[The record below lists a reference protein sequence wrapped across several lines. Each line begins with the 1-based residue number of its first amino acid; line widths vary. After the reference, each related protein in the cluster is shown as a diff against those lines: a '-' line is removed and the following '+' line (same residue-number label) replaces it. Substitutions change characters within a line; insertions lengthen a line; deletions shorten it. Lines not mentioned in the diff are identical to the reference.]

1 MNISIIGLG
10 LIGGSIARDLKSQI
24 YVQVSGVDSNDNH
37 CQMALDLGVVDQI
50 ISLEEAMD
58 SSDVI
63 IIAVPV
69 DALQQLLPTILNQIN
84 DHQVLIDVGSTKKLI
99 CDAVRGH
106 DKRGRFIAA
115 HPLAGTEFSG
125 PGAALKGLFVEKKN
139 IVCES
144 DLVQSDAMEIAM
156 KIFDSLGMQTIFMDP
171 SEHDK
176 HLAYVSHLSH
186 VSSFMLGMTVLD
198 IERDEKQ
205 IFNLAGTGFASTV
218 RLAKSN
224 PKTWSAIFEKNNVH
238 LSAAL
243 DQYILWLQKFKKAM
257 DEGDRIAMESYMT
270 SANDIKRVL
279 NK

>member
-125 PGAALKGLFVEKKN
+125 PGAALKGLFVDKKN

-257 DEGDRIAMESYMT
+257 DEGDRTAMETYMT

>member
-257 DEGDRIAMESYMT
+257 DEGDRTAMETYMT

>member
-1 MNISIIGLG
+1 ESEL
-10 LIGGSIARDLKSQI
+10 
-24 YVQVSGVDSNDNH
+24 VQ
-37 CQMALDLGVVDQI
+37 
-50 ISLEEAMD
+50 
-58 SSDVI
+58 
-63 IIAVPV
+63 V
-69 DALQQLLPTILNQIN
+69 DALE
-84 DHQVLIDVGSTKKLI
+84 
-99 CDAVRGH
+99 
-106 DKRGRFIAA
+106 
-115 HPLAGTEFSG
+115 LA
-125 PGAALKGLFVEKKN
+125 L
-139 IVCES
+139 
-144 DLVQSDAMEIAM
+144 

-257 DEGDRIAMESYMT
+257 DDGDRTAMETYMT
-270 SANDIKRVL
+270 SANEIKRVL